1 MSLFSADFFDEVFSQ
16 RKNYHCNILYFI
28 FCIFKRFFE
37 TFFLMDLYM
46 FKSSLTWIRCIL
58 TKHMIKFLLGETVL
72 KTGTEF
78 TFLFS
83 IITVLALFLF
93 KRESSIRCWVISLAE
108 GSLNISL
115 Q

>member
-1 MSLFSADFFDEVFSQ
+1 
-16 RKNYHCNILYFI
+16 
-28 FCIFKRFFE
+28 
-37 TFFLMDLYM
+37 M

-83 IITVLALFLF
+83 IINVLALFFSREKALSDVGLF
-93 KRESSIRCWVISLAE
+93 HWQKEV
-108 GSLNISL
+108 
-115 Q
+115 